1 MDRDSEAR
9 NGLAIAPLAVIAI
22 LFVLFALFAVALSSQ
37 LRYEAPEAS
46 FRLTLEPDWGGR
58 WETGVKGVK
67 FIPLYVTPPHR
78 VVVSFARDVESP
90 AIAEEVIRRLGLRMT
105 PDELLENLTVEPDP
119 ESADGIRLT
128 YRDPSEARETPRR
141 ARRIVST
148 VVVVAVERIRKEVPC
163 RCAYDYT
170 WGLP

>member
-1 MDRDSEAR
+1 MDRDER
-9 NGLAIAPLAVIAI
+9 NGLAILAVIAI
-22 LFVLFALFAVALSSQ
+22 LFVLFAVALSSQ

-46 FRLTLEPDWGGR
+46 LLVPLESDWGGR

-67 FIPLYVTPPHR
+67 FIPLAVTPPHR

-105 PDELLENLTVEPDP
+105 PDDLLENLTVEPDT
-119 ESADGIRLT
+119 ESASAIRLT
-128 YRDPSEARETPRR
+128 YRDPARENPRR
-141 ARRIVST
+141 ARRIVLT
-148 VVVVAVERIRKEVPC
+148 VAVVAAERIRKETSC

>member
-1 MDRDSEAR
+1 MDRNER
-9 NGLAIAPLAVIAI
+9 NGLAILAVIAI
-22 LFVLFALFAVALSSQ
+22 LFVLLAVALSSQ
-37 LRYEAPEAS
+37 REAPEAS

-58 WETGVKGVK
+58 WESGVKGVK
-67 FIPLYVTPPHR
+67 FIPLYVTPLHR
-78 VVVSFARDVESP
+78 VVVSFARDIESP
-90 AIAEEVIRRLGLRMT
+90 AIAEEVIRRLGLQMT

-128 YRDPSEARETPRR
+128 YRDPAQDNPRR

-148 VVVVAVERIRKEVPC
+148 IAIVATERICKEIPC

-170 WGLP
+170 WGLS

>member
-1 MDRDSEAR
+1 MDRNER
-9 NGLAIAPLAVIAI
+9 NGLAILAVIAI
-22 LFVLFALFAVALSSQ
+22 LFVLLAVALSSQ
-37 LRYEAPEAS
+37 REAPEAS

-58 WETGVKGVK
+58 WESGVKGVK

-78 VVVSFARDVESP
+78 VVVSFARGVESP

-128 YRDPSEARETPRR
+128 YRDPARENPRR
-141 ARRIVST
+141 ARRIVHT